1 MKDKLKI
8 RIPFGG
14 GLRILGIVLRARAGE
29 VHDAL
34 RFKAIAREWRLWR
47 VMLKP
52 PPFEID
58 RFTQAADSGFLS
70 PEELEAE
77 NESRRS
83 YGEPPLLPDDS
94 GRRMVELETE
104 LASVRRQLNRQ
115 TKVLERVLGLV
126 SEHPARPAW
135 VRDLSEFLINTLRRS
150 NNRVGIEEEQ
160 LIRRRLISELEP
172 GQIVEG
178 WVSKATEAGIYV
190 DLDGV
195 DFFAHVPDMFW
206 GSVDHPL
213 QVVGL
218 GEDVKLKVLGVDPSS
233 GELSLA
239 LA

>member
-1 MKDKLKI
+1 VKDKLKI

-14 GLRILGIVLRARAGE
+14 GLRILGIVLCARAGAI
-29 VHDAL
+29 HDAL
-34 RFKAIAREWRLWR
+34 RFKLIAGEWRLWR
-47 VMLKP
+47 VMLNP

-58 RFTQAADSGFLS
+58 RLTQAADPSFLS

-83 YGEPPLLPDDS
+83 YGEPPLAPEDS
-94 GRRMVELETE
+94 GRRMVELERE
-104 LASVRRQLNRQ
+104 LVSLRRQANRQ
-115 TKVLERVLGLV
+115 IKVLERVLGLV

-135 VRDLSEFLINTLRRS
+135 VRDLAEFLTNTLRHFPIRA
-150 NNRVGIEEEQ
+150 VLEEEQ
-160 LIRRRLISELEP
+160 RTRRRLLSELEP

-178 WVSKATEAGIYV
+178 WVSRATDTGIYV

-195 DFFAHVPDMFW
+195 DFFAYVPDMFW

-218 GEDVKLKVLGVDPSS
+218 GEDVKLKVLGSDLSS